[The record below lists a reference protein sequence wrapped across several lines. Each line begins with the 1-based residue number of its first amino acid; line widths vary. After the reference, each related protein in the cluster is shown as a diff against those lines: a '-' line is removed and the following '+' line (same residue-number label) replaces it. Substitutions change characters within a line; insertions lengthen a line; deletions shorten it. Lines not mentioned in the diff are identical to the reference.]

1 LVNVDYTLFTSRA
14 LGGQALALAV
24 AQSIA
29 SRRLRFS
36 VANVLLPMN
45 FSAIT
50 PPPLSAA
57 VGAAPAVDA
66 SVAAGEGA
74 RLLQGGATVVG
85 QALPLSVAPTAAPS
99 PRAIPQTLAVYA
111 VSCFAEDVGGY
122 KNVSRGIT
130 NVVAALTASTVG
142 VNGAPPAFVTFVK
155 AAAKQVRLG
164 H

>member
-14 LGGQALALAV
+14 LGAQALALAV

-57 VGAAPAVDA
+57 AGAAPVVDA
-66 SVAAGEGA
+66 SVAAGDDA
-74 RLLQGGATVVG
+74 RLLQGGNPAVVV

-99 PRAIPQTLAVYA
+99 PRAIPQTLVVYA

-122 KNVSRGIT
+122 KNVSKGIA

-155 AAAKQVRLG
+155 AAAKQVRS
-164 H
+164 